1 MELKEVLVR
10 ERKFRGLSQEEL
22 AAKIRVSRQAVSKW
36 ETGDALPDLPRL
48 LALADAL
55 KVSLDTLCGREAAPL
70 EQQTAPAGS
79 VRARSWPWRGVCI
92 LLTVCLLAGGFW
104 GWVHRNDVPAE
115 EAAAEQTTLPETFA
129 ATGERFCGAGAG
141 QLTYLF
147 TPSVAGEDYTY
158 QITFTGL
165 DGQAQTFDAPYS
177 GGVCTDTVYLSQAE
191 HYQVTALISDGS
203 GSRAALLAR
212 DLHFDETGAEWTPAE
227 QPS

>member
-1 MELKEVLVR
+1 MELKDVLVR
-10 ERKFRGLSQEEL
+10 ERKTRGLSQEEL
-22 AAKIRVSRQAVSKW
+22 AARVQVSRQAVSKW
-36 ETGDALPDLPRL
+36 ENGDALPDLPRL

-55 KVSLDTLCGREAAPL
+55 GISLDTLCGREAVSPERSA
-70 EQQTAPAGS
+70 EPAGNLQK
-79 VRARSWPWRGVCI
+79 RSRIWLGVCV
-92 LLTVCLLAGGFW
+92 LLVLCLLAGGIRA
-104 GWVHRNDVPAE
+104 WVSRNVVESAE
-115 EAAAEQTTLPETFA
+115 AEAETTLPETFA

-191 HYQVTALISDGS
+191 HYQVTVLVRDGS
-203 GSRAALLAR
+203 GSRAASLAR
-212 DLHFDETGAEWTPAE
+212 DLHFDETGAEWTPV
-227 QPS
+227 S